1 MNQVNPLHIG
11 ALLLVVIM
19 FLFFK
24 LSGVKEELVEAKV
37 AFGTSEK
44 LALDLQSLKAVY
56 ANKKKTKI
64 SINRILAQSSI
75 RAAKLILKRD
85 KNSIL
90 ISSASMD
97 TSTLNSLMGKILNG
111 SYNIVFLDIKKL
123 NETKASLK
131 MEIKW

>member
-24 LSGVKEELVEAKV
+24 LSGVKEELVDAKV
-37 AFGTSEK
+37 SFGTSEK
-44 LALDLQSLKAVY
+44 LAIDLQALKSVY
-56 ANKKKTKI
+56 ANKKKSKI

-85 KNSIL
+85 KNSIR
-90 ISSASMD
+90 ISSASID
-97 TSTLNSLMGKILNG
+97 TRTLNSLMGKILNG
-111 SYNIVFLDIKKL
+111 SYNIVALDIKKL